1 MKFFQCWLKWIK
13 TKLINVHLKSKYCI
27 KIKILPLTE
36 NGTGSLLIP
45 QYRNPVLDQ
54 RMCRHIHLQKPNK
67 HCYHNQLLQEAA
79 DKRNKNHKRITNF
92 NLFSTSNK
100 KITLISFPSLFF
112 HSNMQSQ
119 NHKRKAINRLIS
131 NQAMTDKSSTKQI
144 KSLLSLN
151 FFLINKTDLYNPKS
165 QKPKS

>member
-54 RMCRHIHLQKPNK
+54 RMCWHIHLQKPNK

-119 NHKRKAINRLIS
+119 NHKRKAINRLIKQLS
-131 NQAMTDKSSTKQI
+131 NDR
-144 KSLLSLN
+144 
-151 FFLINKTDLYNPKS
+151 
-165 QKPKS
+165 